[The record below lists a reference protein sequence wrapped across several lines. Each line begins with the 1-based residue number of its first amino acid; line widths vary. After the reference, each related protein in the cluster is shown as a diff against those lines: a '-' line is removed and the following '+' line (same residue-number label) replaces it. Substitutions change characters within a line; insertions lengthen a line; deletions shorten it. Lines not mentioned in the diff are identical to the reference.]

1 VFEGVTPES
10 IAVLAV
16 VALFWT
22 LITTV
27 VVWKWVIPLFF
38 GPYVRQTITDMLSE
52 PDEDTKKAIASL
64 VTMIFATNIKTGR
77 RVTDEDGKEGDE
89 VQPLL
94 KFLGREMTNM
104 LLAKLK
110 QSRGGMVASVGSK
123 LEGALEGDPS
133 LASLMG
139 PLGPR
144 KGQTTYEFLLEQA
157 AARIMPMVDKKIT
170 EKLNGAVDN
179 TWK

>member
-1 VFEGVTPES
+1 MFEGVTPES
-10 IAVLAV
+10 TAVLAV

-22 LITTV
+22 LITTI

-52 PDEDTKKAIASL
+52 PDAETREAISSL
-64 VTMIFATNIKTGR
+64 VTMIFQTNVKTGR

-89 VQPLL
+89 VLPLL
-94 KFLGREMTNM
+94 KYLGREMTNM

-110 QSRGGMVASVGSK
+110 QSRGGMLSSVGSK

-133 LASLMG
+133 FASLMG
-139 PLGPR
+139 PIGPR
-144 KGQTTYEFLLEQA
+144 KGQTTAEYLFEQMIQRLA
-157 AARIMPMVDKKIT
+157 PVIDKKIT
-170 EKLNGAVDN
+170 EKLNGSIN
-179 TWK
+179 NKEW